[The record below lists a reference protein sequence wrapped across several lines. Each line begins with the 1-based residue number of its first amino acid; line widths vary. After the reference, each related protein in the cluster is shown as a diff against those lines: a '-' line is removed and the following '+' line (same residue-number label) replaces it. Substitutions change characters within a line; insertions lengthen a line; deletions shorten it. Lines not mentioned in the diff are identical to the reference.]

1 MINWNFNPDEA
12 KTEFETIPEGK
23 YRVRIDKAETAVSKS
38 GYDMIK
44 LELAV
49 SGFRS
54 KLFYYLVFMPEN
66 SSITNSNLARLW
78 DSFGIAHNNLD
89 EQSWVG
95 KSGACMVKNREYNG
109 EQRPNISYFID
120 KSKQDSLP
128 PWQDTDMT
136 PTAFDPNDLPF

>member
-1 MINWNFNPDEA
+1 MNGGTRHA
-12 KTEFETIPEGK
+12 TLKC
-23 YRVRIDKAETAVSKS
+23 YV
-38 GYDMIK
+38 
-44 LELAV
+44 
-49 SGFRS
+49 FRW
-54 KLFYYLVFMPEN
+54 YE
-66 SSITNSNLARLW
+66 
-78 DSFGIAHNNLD
+78 GIAHNNLD

-95 KSGACMVKNREYNG
+95 KSGACVVKNREYNG